1 MAVIVFSGGHT
12 LRVSAPARNVA
23 DALRSTEG
31 LIPQDWCEYISGD
44 ATVHI
49 NPQQIAYL
57 VDDQEFDDTF
67 GPQAGRQ

>member
-12 LRVSAPARNVA
+12 LRVSAPASNVA
-23 DALRSTEG
+23 DALRSTDG
-31 LIPQDWCEYISGD
+31 LIAQSWCEYVSGD

-57 VDDQEFDDTF
+57 VDDQQFDETF
-67 GPQAGRQ
+67 GPHAGHQ